1 MKKAQNRLL
10 LRLSLS
16 IAVCVITLSIVG
28 NSVQYQVVESR
39 FGTSFEAG
47 QEAIATITKKATT
60 LAEQTAIA
68 NAKGT
73 VDILTQIAPAAIVAF
88 DLSSLDQYAR
98 TATQNE
104 DIAVVEYRTADGD
117 VMASAKAR
125 EPANRVDAV
134 IVRDIVSEGTKLG
147 SVSVALTFQSL
158 NKVQAEIDQITAQRV
173 ATMKQGFEEA
183 IYNLALGFI
192 IAAAASAVVLF
203 AAPYLLMRR
212 SVFTPLGRLQ
222 NAMIRLAGG
231 ELACTVPATER
242 KDEIGEMAGAVQV
255 FKDNAVRTKALEAE
269 QVEQKRRAE
278 EERRAAMLQLAK
290 QFEESIGGVIQ
301 TMTGAVSDL
310 QESSE
315 EMAST
320 ANETS
325 AQATTVATAAEQ
337 ASTNVQT
344 VASAAEELSGSI
356 GEISRQVAQAS
367 EIASA
372 AVNEAERT
380 NVKVQGLA
388 RAAEK
393 IGEVVALITDIA
405 EQTNLLALNATIEAA
420 RAGDAG
426 KGFAVVAS
434 EVKNLANQT
443 AKATDEIG
451 AQITGIQTAT
461 QEAVSAIE
469 SITKTISKINEVNAG
484 VASAVEEQGAAT
496 QEIARNVEQAAAG
509 TQEVSANIAGVNEA
523 ATETG
528 TAAAGMRSAAGD
540 LSRQSAKLREE
551 VDRFL
556 ANVRA
561 A

>member
-1 MKKAQNRLL
+1 MRSSSRRGMSLQFKVMMVVTVATSIILALAIAIFVRDSHVENKAALVLRGDLLAALQADALALPLWDFNTQQVQALVAALGQDPDFQSAIVKDAAGEVAAQQQAAVQGGKSFEIQRDIVYVSGESKKVAGTLILALSQDRLVDDLWLKIWYGVGAFFLL
-10 LRLSLS
+10 LVTANGATYLSFRMITRPLGS
-16 IAVCVITLSIVG
+16 ITTVM
-28 NSVQYQVVESR
+28 R
-39 FGTSFEAG
+39 
-47 QEAIATITKKATT
+47 T
-60 LAEQTAIA
+60 LAE
-68 NAKGT
+68 G
-73 VDILTQIAPAAIVAF
+73 
-88 DLSSLDQYAR
+88 SLD
-98 TATQNE
+98 
-104 DIAVVEYRTADGD
+104 I
-117 VMASAKAR
+117 
-125 EPANRVDAV
+125 
-134 IVRDIVSEGTKLG
+134 
-147 SVSVALTFQSL
+147 SVPFL
-158 NKVQAEIDQITAQRV
+158 QR
-173 ATMKQGFEEA
+173 
-183 IYNLALGFI
+183 
-192 IAAAASAVVLF
+192 
-203 AAPYLLMRR
+203 R
-212 SVFTPLGRLQ
+212 
-222 NAMIRLAGG
+222 
-231 ELACTVPATER
+231 
-242 KDEIGEMAGAVQV
+242 DEIGEMAGAVQV

-509 TQEVSANIAGVNEA
+509 TQEVSANIGGVSQA
-523 ATETG
+523 ANETG
-528 TAAAGMRSAAGD
+528 TAAEQINRAAGE
-540 LSRQSAKLREE
+540 LSQQSEKLRAE
-551 VDRFL
+551 VDKFL
-556 ANVRA
+556 ASVRTA
-561 A
+561 